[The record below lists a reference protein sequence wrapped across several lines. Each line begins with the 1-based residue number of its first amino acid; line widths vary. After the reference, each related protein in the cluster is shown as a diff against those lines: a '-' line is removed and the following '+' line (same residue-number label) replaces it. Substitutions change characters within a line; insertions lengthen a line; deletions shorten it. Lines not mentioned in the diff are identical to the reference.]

1 MECACLTAYYNSR
14 PAGKPNNIYTFIT
27 IYILIMKNKNNIN
40 HWLMYPFAMQIKRNK
55 KLLAMIALGCSTVFT
70 ACEKSMVDMS
80 TAPVATTAT
89 KADFSTLAAISL
101 PTKSD
106 ALLAMQVYNNHFYNQ
121 YGTYGTSYKAYYWKD
136 DNHAGRMDFW
146 TQQEAIEMLIDAYNI
161 NPSTDMKNKISYLYN
176 GVRDGYGL
184 LWSDNKYNDDVVW
197 GSLMCVRAFKI
208 TNDGGMLDMAKNN
221 FNMMWTR
228 AWDTQ
233 SLGGGLWWTTDNQT
247 KNTCVN
253 APAVICAMLLYQAT
267 GDATYKT
274 KAKQIMDW
282 MVAKLYDSSTGEV
295 KGAINKAGVITEG
308 ALSYTQGTF
317 IGACD
322 LLRADYPASN
332 YLTMGSKAMDY
343 ARSSMCYTSGGI
355 LKDENDIAD
364 TQGMKSIFARWAC
377 LFVKNTGTASN
388 YGAWLDANASQA
400 WSIRNSQGLM
410 WNIWGTRT
418 PETVRNAFETTC
430 GVAMVNGIYY
440 YR

>member
-1 MECACLTAYYNSR
+1 MKNTKNKCQWKTDQTLQRFQGSKKWVAM
-14 PAGKPNNIYTFIT
+14 IT
-27 IYILIMKNKNNIN
+27 IGL
-40 HWLMYPFAMQIKRNK
+40 
-55 KLLAMIALGCSTVFT
+55 
-70 ACEKSMVDMS
+70 
-80 TAPVATTAT
+80 ATTLFSCKKEKDAETLKPLAT
-89 KADFSTLAAISL
+89 FSSQQTTSTLVAASL
-101 PTKSD
+101 PTKND
-106 ALLAMQVYNNHFYNQ
+106 ALVAMQVYNNHFYNQ
-121 YGTYGTSYKAYYWKD
+121 YGTYGSSFKAYYWKD
-136 DNHAGRMDFW
+136 DNHTGRMDFW

-161 NPSTDMKNKISYLYN
+161 NPSTDLKNKITYLYN

-184 LWSDNKYNDDVVW
+184 LWSNNIYNDDVVW
-197 GSLMCVRAFKI
+197 GALMCVRAYKI

-221 FNMMWTR
+221 FNMMWNR

-267 GDATYKT
+267 GDVAYKT

-282 MVAKLYDSSTGEV
+282 MVLKLYDASTGEV
-295 KGAINKAGVITEG
+295 KGAINKAGNITEG

-322 LLRADYPASN
+322 LLRTDYPAVN
-332 YLTMGSKAMDY
+332 YLAMGLKAMDY
-343 ARSSMCYTSGGI
+343 ARNSMCNQAGGI
-355 LKDENDIAD
+355 LKDENAVPD

-377 LFVKNTGTASN
+377 LFVKNTNTAAN
-388 YGAWLDANASQA
+388 YGAWLDGNAAQA

-418 PETVRNAFETTC
+418 PDNVRNAFETTC

>member
-1 MECACLTAYYNSR
+1 MKQMNNSKR
-14 PAGKPNNIYTFIT
+14 WQT
-27 IYILIMKNKNNIN
+27 
-40 HWLMYPFAMQIKRNK
+40 YPFAMQLNGGK
-55 KLLAMIALGCSTVFT
+55 KVFATILFGCAAVFSSCKKNEPDINTASLSALATQANVS
-70 ACEKSMVDMS
+70 A
-80 TAPVATTAT
+80 
-89 KADFSTLAAISL
+89 LAATAL
-101 PTKSD
+101 PAKSD

-121 YGTYGTSYKAYYWKD
+121 YGTYGTTYKAYYWKD
-136 DNHAGRMDFW
+136 DNHTGRMDFW
-146 TQQEAIEMLIDAYNI
+146 TQQEAIETLIDAYNI
-161 NPSTDMKNKISYLYN
+161 NPSTDLKNKISYLYN

-221 FNMMWTR
+221 FNMMWNR

-267 GDATYKT
+267 GDAAYKT

-282 MVAKLYDSSTGEV
+282 MVTKLYDASTGEV
-295 KGAINKAGVITEG
+295 KGAINKAGSITEG

-322 LLRADYPASN
+322 LLRADYPAVN
-332 YLTMGSKAMDY
+332 YLSMGSKAMDY
-343 ARSSMCYTSGGI
+343 ARNSLCTTSGGI
-355 LKDENDIAD
+355 LKDENGNGD

-377 LFVKNTGTASN
+377 LFVKNTGTSAN

-418 PETVRNAFETTC
+418 PDDGVRNAFETTC

>member
-1 MECACLTAYYNSR
+1 MKKR
-14 PAGKPNNIYTFIT
+14 IT
-27 IYILIMKNKNNIN
+27 IEPIGLHSYGLKLSNK
-40 HWLMYPFAMQIKRNK
+40 K
-55 KLLAMIALGCSTVFT
+55 KLLASICAFGCLFSACKKDQSDTALLSP
-70 ACEKSMVDMS
+70 EKSASHATSNV
-80 TAPVATTAT
+80 VATL
-89 KADFSTLAAISL
+89 SI
-101 PTKSD
+101 PTKSE
-106 ALLAMQVYNNHFYNQ
+106 ALVAMQVYNNHFYNQ
-121 YGTYGTSYKAYYWKD
+121 YGTYGPSYKAYYWKD
-136 DNHAGRMDFW
+136 DNHTGRMDFW

-161 NPSTDMKNKISYLYN
+161 NPGTDLKNKISYLYN

-184 LWSDNKYNDDVVW
+184 LWSDNKFNDDIVW
-197 GSLMCVRAFKI
+197 GALMCVRAFKI

-221 FNMMWTR
+221 FNMMWNR

-267 GDATYKT
+267 GDLSYKN
-274 KAKQIMDW
+274 KAKLIMDW
-282 MVAKLYDSSTGEV
+282 MVNRLYDSSSGEV
-295 KGAINKAGVITEG
+295 KGAINKAGTITEG

-322 LLRADYPASN
+322 LLRADFPAIN
-332 YLTMGSKAMDY
+332 YLSMGTKAMDY
-343 ARSSMCYTSGGI
+343 ARNSLCNSPGGI
-355 LKDENDIAD
+355 LKDENGIAD

-388 YGAWLDANASQA
+388 YGPWLDANAAQA

-418 PETVRNAFETTC
+418 PESTRNAFETTC

>member
-1 MECACLTAYYNSR
+1 MRKHEL
-14 PAGKPNNIYTFIT
+14 
-27 IYILIMKNKNNIN
+27 
-40 HWLMYPFAMQIKRNK
+40 K
-55 KLLAMIALGCSTVFT
+55 KDPSFFTESWGRYKKYLAMFILGTSTVLTSCKKGQVGIDDHPAQDAQSANGKITF
-70 ACEKSMVDMS
+70 A
-80 TAPVATTAT
+80 APA
-89 KADFSTLAAISL
+89 L
-101 PTKSD
+101 PTKNE
-106 ALLAMQVYNNHFYNQ
+106 ALVAMQVYNNHFYNQ
-121 YGTYGTSYKAYYWKD
+121 YGTYGPSYKAFYWKD
-136 DNHAGRMDFW
+136 DNHTVRMDFW

-161 NPSTDMKNKISYLYN
+161 NPSADLKNKIAYLYN
-176 GVRDGYGL
+176 GVRDNYGL
-184 LWSDNKYNDDVVW
+184 LWTNNKFNDDIVW
-197 GSLMCVRAFKI
+197 GALMCVRAFKI

-221 FNMMWTR
+221 FDMMWNR

-233 SLGGGLWWTTDNQT
+233 TLGGGLWWTTDKQT

-253 APAVICAMLLYQAT
+253 APAVICAMLLYEAT

-282 MVAKLYDSSTGEV
+282 MVSKLYAASTGEV
-295 KGAINKAGVITEG
+295 KGAINTAGTITEG

-322 LLRADYPASN
+322 LLRADYPSAN
-332 YLTMGSKAMDY
+332 YLAMGSKAMDY
-343 ARSSMCYTSGGI
+343 ARSNMCNTSGGI

-388 YGAWLDANASQA
+388 YGPWLDANAAQA

-418 PETVRNAFETTC
+418 PESVRNAFETTC
-430 GVAMVNGIYY
+430 GVAMMNGIYY

>member
-1 MECACLTAYYNSR
+1 MNEKKTVEQ
-14 PAGKPNNIYTFIT
+14 GIV
-27 IYILIMKNKNNIN
+27 
-40 HWLMYPFAMQIKRNK
+40 YPFATRINAAK
-55 KLLAMIALGCSTVFT
+55 KLLAIIVLGSAALFT
-70 ACEKSMVDMS
+70 SCKKDKIDASSE
-80 TAPVATTAT
+80 T
-89 KADFSTLAAISL
+89 FSANNAQSSVSALAAATL
-101 PTKSD
+101 PTKAE

-121 YGTYGTSYKAYYWKD
+121 YGTYGSSYKAYYWKD
-136 DNHAGRMDFW
+136 DNHTGRMDFW
-146 TQQEAIEMLIDAYNI
+146 TQQEAIETLIDAYNI
-161 NPSTDMKNKISYLYN
+161 NPSADLKNKISYLYN

-184 LWSDNKYNDDVVW
+184 LWSNNIYNDDIVW
-197 GSLMCVRAFKI
+197 GAIMCVRAFKI

-221 FNMMWTR
+221 FNMMWNR

-233 SLGGGLWWTTDNQT
+233 FLGGGLWWTTDNQT

-267 GDATYKT
+267 GDAAYKT

-282 MVAKLYDSSTGEV
+282 MVLKLYDSSSGEV
-295 KGAINKAGVITEG
+295 KGAMNKAGTITEG

-322 LLRADYPASN
+322 LLRSSYPAVN
-332 YLTMGSKAMDY
+332 YLAMGTKAMDY
-343 ARSSMCYTSGGI
+343 ARSSMCNTAGGI
-355 LKDENDIAD
+355 LKDENGVAD
-364 TQGMKSIFARWAC
+364 TQGMKSIFARWAT

-388 YGAWLDANASQA
+388 YGPWLDANASQA

-430 GVAMVNGIYY
+430 GVAMMNGIYN

>member
-1 MECACLTAYYNSR
+1 MRKHEL
-14 PAGKPNNIYTFIT
+14 
-27 IYILIMKNKNNIN
+27 
-40 HWLMYPFAMQIKRNK
+40 K
-55 KLLAMIALGCSTVFT
+55 KGSSFFTESWGRYKKYLAMFILGTSTVLTSCKKGQVGIGDNPIQDAQSATGKITF
-70 ACEKSMVDMS
+70 A
-80 TAPVATTAT
+80 APA
-89 KADFSTLAAISL
+89 L
-101 PTKSD
+101 PTKNE
-106 ALLAMQVYNNHFYNQ
+106 ALVAMQVYNNHFYNQ
-121 YGTYGTSYKAYYWKD
+121 YGTYGPSYKAFYWKD
-136 DNHAGRMDFW
+136 DNHTVRMDFW

-161 NPSTDMKNKISYLYN
+161 NPSTDLKNKIAYLYN
-176 GVRDGYGL
+176 GVRDNYGL
-184 LWSDNKYNDDVVW
+184 LWTNNKFNDDIVW
-197 GSLMCVRAFKI
+197 GALMCVRAFKI

-221 FNMMWTR
+221 FDMMWNR

-233 SLGGGLWWTTDNQT
+233 TLGGGLWWTTDKQT

-267 GDATYKT
+267 GDAAYKT

-282 MVAKLYDSSTGEV
+282 MVSKLYAASTGEV
-295 KGAINKAGVITEG
+295 KGAINTSGTITEG

-322 LLRADYPASN
+322 LLRADYPSGN
-332 YLTMGSKAMDY
+332 YLAMGLKAMDY
-343 ARSSMCYTSGGI
+343 ARSNMCNTSGGI

-388 YGAWLDANASQA
+388 YGPWLDANAAQA

-418 PETVRNAFETTC
+418 PESVRNAFETTC
-430 GVAMVNGIYY
+430 GVAMMNSIYY

>member
-1 MECACLTAYYNSR
+1 M
-14 PAGKPNNIYTFIT
+14 
-27 IYILIMKNKNNIN
+27 
-40 HWLMYPFAMQIKRNK
+40 NK
-55 KLLAMIALGCSTVFT
+55 KKSNFHCLLPQYAKLVGNSKNLLAIIALAAMTSLQSCKKEQPDQESAVLT
-70 ACEKSMVDMS
+70 
-80 TAPVATTAT
+80 
-89 KADFSTLAAISL
+89 TLAKQSSTNLQAAAVL
-101 PTKSD
+101 PAKSE

-121 YGTYGTSYKAYYWKD
+121 YGTYGSSFKAYYWKD
-136 DNHAGRMDFW
+136 DNHTGRMDFW
-146 TQQEAIEMLIDAYNI
+146 TQQEAIETLIDAYNI
-161 NPSTDMKNKISYLYN
+161 NPSTDLKNKISYLYN

-184 LWSDNKYNDDVVW
+184 LWTNNIYNDDIVW
-197 GSLMCVRAFKI
+197 GALMCVRAFKI

-221 FNMMWTR
+221 FNMMWNR

-233 SLGGGLWWTTDNQT
+233 SLGGGLWWTTANQT

-267 GDATYKT
+267 GDVTYRT

-282 MVAKLYDSSTGEV
+282 MVLKLYDAPSGEV
-295 KGAINKAGVITEG
+295 KGAINAAGTITEG

-322 LLRADYPASN
+322 LLRADYPAVN
-332 YLTMGSKAMDY
+332 YLAMGLKAMDY
-343 ARSSMCYTSGGI
+343 ARSSMCNTAGGI
-355 LKDENDIAD
+355 LKDENGIPD

-377 LFVKNTGTASN
+377 LFVKNTGTVSN
-388 YGAWLDANASQA
+388 YGAWLDANAAQA
-400 WSIRNSQGLM
+400 WSIRNAQGLM

-430 GVAMVNGIYY
+430 GVAMMNGIYT

>member
-1 MECACLTAYYNSR
+1 MN
-14 PAGKPNNIYTFIT
+14 P
-27 IYILIMKNKNNIN
+27 KNKSNPKLTRFSRRISYK
-40 HWLMYPFAMQIKRNK
+40 HLSMLLIAMLGIGTLTGCK
-55 KLLAMIALGCSTVFT
+55 KNQMPTETEAVKTGLNRSNLS
-70 ACEKSMVDMS
+70 
-80 TAPVATTAT
+80 VAT
-89 KADFSTLAAISL
+89 AAVL
-101 PTKSD
+101 PTKSE
-106 ALLAMQVYNNHFYNQ
+106 ALVAMQVYNNHFYNQ
-121 YGTYGTSYKAYYWKD
+121 YGTYGPSYKAYYWKD
-136 DNHAGRMDFW
+136 DNHTGRMDFW

-161 NPSTDMKNKISYLYN
+161 NPSDDLKNKISYLYN

-184 LWSDNKYNDDVVW
+184 LWTNNKFNDDIVW
-197 GSLMCVRAFKI
+197 GALMCIRAFKI

-221 FNMMWTR
+221 FNMMWNR

-267 GDATYKT
+267 GDVSYKN
-274 KAKQIMDW
+274 KAKQVMDW
-282 MVAKLYDSSTGEV
+282 MVSKLYEPSTGEV
-295 KGAINKAGVITEG
+295 KGAINKAGTITEG

-322 LLRADYPASN
+322 LLRNDYPSAN
-332 YLTMGSKAMDY
+332 YLSMGTKAMDY
-343 ARSSMCYTSGGI
+343 ARNSLCDAPGGI
-355 LKDENDIAD
+355 LKDENGIPD

-377 LFVKNTGTASN
+377 LFVKNTGTSGN

-400 WSIRNSQGLM
+400 WSIRNAQGLM

-418 PETVRNAFETTC
+418 PETRRNAFETTC
-430 GVAMVNGIYY
+430 GVAMVNCIYY

>member
-1 MECACLTAYYNSR
+1 MLSAV
-14 PAGKPNNIYTFIT
+14 
-27 IYILIMKNKNNIN
+27 
-40 HWLMYPFAMQIKRNK
+40 
-55 KLLAMIALGCSTVFT
+55 IALGV
-70 ACEKSMVDMS
+70 
-80 TAPVATTAT
+80 VASLLSCKKEQPDLNNTLLT
-89 KADFSTLAAISL
+89 TLAKQSTMAQLSAVAI
-101 PTKSD
+101 PAKNE

-121 YGTYGTSYKAYYWKD
+121 YGTYGPSFKAYYWKD
-136 DNHAGRMDFW
+136 DNHTGRMDFW
-146 TQQEAIEMLIDAYNI
+146 TQQEAIETLIDAYNI
-161 NPSTDMKNKISYLYN
+161 NPSDDLKNKISYLYN

-184 LWSDNKYNDDVVW
+184 LWSNNIYNDDIVW
-197 GSLMCVRAFKI
+197 GSLMCIRAFKI

-221 FNMMWTR
+221 FNMMWNR

-233 SLGGGLWWTTDNQT
+233 SLGGGLWWTTANQT

-267 GDATYKT
+267 GDVTYKN

-282 MVAKLYDSSTGEV
+282 LVLKLYDASSGEV
-295 KGAINKAGVITEG
+295 KGAINKAGTITEG

-322 LLRADYPASN
+322 LLRADYPAVN
-332 YLTMGSKAMDY
+332 YLAMGLKAMDY
-343 ARSSMCYTSGGI
+343 ARNSMCNTAGGI
-355 LKDENDIAD
+355 LKDENGIPD

-377 LFVKNTGTASN
+377 LFVKNTGTVSN
-388 YGAWLDANASQA
+388 YGAWLDTNATQA

-418 PETVRNAFETTC
+418 PDNVRNAFETTC
-430 GVAMVNGIYY
+430 GIAMMNGIYT

>member
-1 MECACLTAYYNSR
+1 MRKTNYVECR
-14 PAGKPNNIYTFIT
+14 R
-27 IYILIMKNKNNIN
+27 M
-40 HWLMYPFAMQIKRNK
+40 HPFALQMNGNK
-55 KLLAMIALGCSTVFT
+55 LLLAMLVFGLSAVLSSCKKDQLSTSAATGNAANV
-70 ACEKSMVDMS
+70 KS
-80 TAPVATTAT
+80 TA
-89 KADFSTLAAISL
+89 LAAATL
-101 PTKSD
+101 PTKGE

-121 YGTYGTSYKAYYWKD
+121 YGTYGPSFKAYYWKD
-136 DNHAGRMDFW
+136 DNHTGRMDFW

-161 NPSTDMKNKISYLYN
+161 NPSQDLKNKISYLYN

-184 LWSDNKYNDDVVW
+184 LWTNNKFNDDVVW
-197 GSLMCVRAFKI
+197 GALMCVRAYKI

-221 FNMMWTR
+221 FNMMWNR

-274 KAKQIMDW
+274 KAKQLMDW
-282 MVAKLYDSSTGEV
+282 IVLKLYDASTGEV
-295 KGAINKAGVITEG
+295 KGAINKAGTITEG

-322 LLRADYPASN
+322 LLRADYPSAN
-332 YLTMGSKAMDY
+332 YLAIGSKAMDY
-343 ARSSMCYTSGGI
+343 ARNSLCSTPGGI
-355 LKDENDIAD
+355 LNDENGIAD

-377 LFVKNTGTASN
+377 LFVKNTGTSSN
-388 YGAWLDANASQA
+388 YGPWLDANASQA

-418 PETVRNAFETTC
+418 PESTRNAFETTC

>member
-1 MECACLTAYYNSR
+1 MNTTNNNLRLLTTTSAQSL
-14 PAGKPNNIYTFIT
+14 PVAKWQLFI
-27 IYILIMKNKNNIN
+27 IFLFILGFTSSCKKE
-40 HWLMYPFAMQIKRNK
+40 LMVSQNDDLKIKGT
-55 KLLAMIALGCSTVFT
+55 LS
-70 ACEKSMVDMS
+70 S
-80 TAPVATTAT
+80 TAVQ
-89 KADFSTLAAISL
+89 AAVTL
-101 PTKSD
+101 PTKAE

-121 YGTYGTSYKAYYWKD
+121 YGTYGSSFKAYYWKD
-136 DNHAGRMDFW
+136 DNHTGRMDFW
-146 TQQEAIEMLIDAYNI
+146 TQQEAIETLIDAYNI
-161 NPSTDMKNKISYLYN
+161 NPSTDLKNKIIYLYN

-184 LWSDNKYNDDVVW
+184 LWSGNIYNDDIVW
-197 GSLMCVRAFKI
+197 GSLMCIRAFKI

-221 FNMMWTR
+221 FNMMWNR

-267 GDATYKT
+267 GDVTYKT

-282 MVAKLYDSSTGEV
+282 MVLKLYDASTGEV
-295 KGAINKAGVITEG
+295 KGAINKTGNITEG

-322 LLRADYPASN
+322 LLRADYPGTN
-332 YLTMGSKAMDY
+332 YLAMGLKAMDY
-343 ARSSMCYTSGGI
+343 ARNSMCNTSGGI
-355 LKDENDIAD
+355 LKDENGVPD

-377 LFVKNTGTASN
+377 LFVKNTATSGN
-388 YGAWLDANASQA
+388 YGAWLDANAAQA

-418 PETVRNAFETTC
+418 PDNVRNAFETTC
-430 GVAMVNGIYY
+430 GVAMMNGIYY

>member
-1 MECACLTAYYNSR
+1 MNRKKS
-14 PAGKPNNIYTFIT
+14 NI
-27 IYILIMKNKNNIN
+27 
-40 HWLMYPFAMQIKRNK
+40 HC
-55 KLLAMIALGCSTVFT
+55 LLAQYAKLAGNSKNLLAII
-70 ACEKSMVDMS
+70 
-80 TAPVATTAT
+80 
-89 KADFSTLAAISL
+89 TLAAMTSL
-101 PTKSD
+101 PGCKKEQPDQETAVLTTLAKQSSTNLQAVAVLPAKSE

-121 YGTYGTSYKAYYWKD
+121 YGTYGSSFKAYYWKD
-136 DNHAGRMDFW
+136 DNHTGRMDFW
-146 TQQEAIEMLIDAYNI
+146 TQQEAIETLIDAYNI
-161 NPSTDMKNKISYLYN
+161 NPSTDLKNKISYLYN

-184 LWSDNKYNDDVVW
+184 LWTNNIYNDDIVW
-197 GSLMCVRAFKI
+197 GALMCVRAFKI

-221 FNMMWTR
+221 FNMMWNR

-233 SLGGGLWWTTDNQT
+233 SLGGGLWWTTANQT

-267 GDATYKT
+267 GDVTYRT

-282 MVAKLYDSSTGEV
+282 MVLKLYDAPSGEV
-295 KGAINKAGVITEG
+295 KGAINAAGTITEG

-322 LLRADYPASN
+322 LLRADYPAVN
-332 YLTMGSKAMDY
+332 YLAMGLRAMDY
-343 ARSSMCYTSGGI
+343 ARSSMCNTAGGI
-355 LKDENDIAD
+355 LKDENGIPD

-377 LFVKNTGTASN
+377 LFVKNTGTVSN
-388 YGAWLDANASQA
+388 YGAWLDANAAQA
-400 WSIRNSQGLM
+400 WSIRNAQGLM

-430 GVAMVNGIYY
+430 GVAMMNGIYT